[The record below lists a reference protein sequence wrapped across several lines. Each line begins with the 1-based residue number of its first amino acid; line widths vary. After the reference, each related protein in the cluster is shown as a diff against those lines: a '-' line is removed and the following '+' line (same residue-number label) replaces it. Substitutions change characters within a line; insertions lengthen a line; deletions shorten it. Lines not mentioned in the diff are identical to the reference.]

1 MSSIFE
7 GVADI
12 FTGSYNYYK
21 TTKEKN
27 NKDLIIEE
35 ADDRLAY
42 YKSLT
47 EIGTLNFLVFGLAY
61 GNAQK
66 MGDFNFVNSLG
77 IATISSYAAM
87 TVLIKLAEYASVFL
101 KDEAVNTKGFQ
112 SDILKNNEIYN
123 NVKNETELSLNAS
136 YQFFMIGNNL
146 TTGNKLDKILLGM
159 KEKVSEYKEKLR
171 GGEVEK
177 FSKIEKFF
185 FNYIQKHGS
194 LSKML
199 DNFVKDSSLKI
210 KANNIIRAHADYN
223 STENE
228 YFRSYILQKHP
239 TIQRDSDTYNE
250 KLKEVNK
257 DAILQSYE
265 IMRQQNMQLFFAKV
279 LLDYNNGIIHKE
291 IINQFA
297 NLHKNTK
304 YPQKGESKGVDIE
317 SYKNISEIAIRM
329 VNNEKI
335 YSPNTDVKV
344 VLNHINPNLVSN
356 KKIKI
361 QSFNDLFHFIKR
373 DIIEEKIGKTN
384 TIKVDEGSE
393 VKKIFYNELDI
404 DNKSFNEIVKIT
416 EKKLNQ
422 EKKVYE
428 KIQEAK
434 KNKI

>member
-1 MSSIFE
+1 
-7 GVADI
+7 
-12 FTGSYNYYK
+12 
-21 TTKEKN
+21 
-27 NKDLIIEE
+27 
-35 ADDRLAY
+35 
-42 YKSLT
+42 
-47 EIGTLNFLVFGLAY
+47 
-61 GNAQK
+61 

-171 GGEVEK
+171 SGEVEK

-304 YPQKGESKGVDIE
+304 YPQKGEAKGVDIE
-317 SYKNISEIAIRM
+317 SYKKISEIAIRM

-361 QSFNDLFHFIKR
+361 HSFNDLFHFIKR
-373 DIIEEKIGKTN
+373 DIIEEKIGETN
-384 TIKVDEGSE
+384 TIKVEEGSE
-393 VKKIFYNELDI
+393 VKKIFYNELEI

-422 EKKVYE
+422 EKKVAE